1 MESAFN
7 GTKQQ
12 QNRKFYNLARSGYLE
27 GFAFDIIMSASL
39 RSDKAI
45 TKILEYFPEAL
56 FLDNDFT
63 INDMI
68 LELETRSKQNIRR
81 VSVFASGLK
90 RIELM
95 ELGYSNY
102 LEWEIQ
108 KNGNSE
114 NTLRIYAVESKT
126 NYKIGDSESK
136 RIDLLLKD
144 MVLNGNPPNY
154 S

>member
-1 MESAFN
+1 
-7 GTKQQ
+7 
-12 QNRKFYNLARSGYLE
+12 
-27 GFAFDIIMSASL
+27 
-39 RSDKAI
+39 
-45 TKILEYFPEAL
+45 
-56 FLDNDFT
+56 
-63 INDMI
+63 
-68 LELETRSKQNIRR
+68 
-81 VSVFASGLK
+81 
-90 RIELM
+90 M
-95 ELGYSNY
+95 ELGYNNY

-108 KNGNSE
+108 KNGNSG

>member
-27 GFAFDIIMSASL
+27 GFAFDIMMSASL

-81 VSVFASGLK
+81 VSVFARGLK

-95 ELGYSNY
+95 ELGYNNY

-108 KNGNSE
+108 KNGNSG